1 MFKEL
6 DPILHA
12 QLRLAIMSILMNVAE
27 AEFTYI
33 KEKTGATAGNL
44 SVQIDKLKQVEYLT
58 VTKSFK
64 NNYPLTVCKITPKG
78 RTAFEKYVK
87 DLKSYLKV

>member
-1 MFKEL
+1 MHL
-6 DPILHA
+6 L
-12 QLRLAIMSILMNVAE
+12 LRDLCFE
-27 AEFTYI
+27 I
-33 KEKTGATAGNL
+33 KGKIAAKFGNI
-44 SVQIDKLKQVEYLT
+44 SVLIDKLKQVEYLS

-78 RTAFEKYVK
+78 RKAFEKYVK

>member
-1 MFKEL
+1 VFKEL

-44 SVQIDKLKQVEYLT
+44 SVQIDKLKQAEYLT

-78 RTAFEKYVK
+78 RSAFEKYVK